1 MFEFSIASLMRPCID
16 LTQIFQ
22 ICIVLPVLYVL
33 STDLIK
39 AVACTIITHFKDGFM
54 NSAIS
59 AAVLIAC
66 VGIISNV
73 WLKTLIILIS
83 ATSGPKETTIIIGN
97 SKDKEEPKESKE
109 SDPKDSKEKKQKK
122 RRQRSAHSE

>member
-22 ICIVLPVLYVL
+22 ICIVLTVLYAL
-33 STDLIK
+33 SNDLIK
-39 AVACTIITHFKDGFM
+39 AVACTIISHFKDCFI
-54 NSAIS
+54 NSTIS

-83 ATSGPKETTIIIGN
+83 VTSVTSGPKETIIIIGN
-97 SKDKEEPKESKE
+97 CKDMEEPKESKE
-109 SDPKDSKEKKQKK
+109 SDPKDSAEEAQAEEC
-122 RRQRSAHSE
+122 SL

>member
-1 MFEFSIASLMRPCID
+1 V
-16 LTQIFQ
+16 LT
-22 ICIVLPVLYVL
+22 VLYAL
-33 STDLIK
+33 SNDLIK
-39 AVACTIITHFKDGFM
+39 AVACTIISHFKDGFI

-66 VGIISNV
+66 VGIIINV

-83 ATSGPKETTIIIGN
+83 ANSDPKETTVIIGN
-97 SKDKEEPKESKE
+97 YKDKEEPKESKE